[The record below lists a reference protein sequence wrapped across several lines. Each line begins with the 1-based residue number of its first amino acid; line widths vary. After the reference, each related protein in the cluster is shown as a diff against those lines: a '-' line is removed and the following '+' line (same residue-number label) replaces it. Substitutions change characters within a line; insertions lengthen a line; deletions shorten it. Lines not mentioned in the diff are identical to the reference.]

1 MARICIVYDCLYPWT
16 VGGAERWLTALARFV
31 AEQGHDVTYA
41 TRTQWSADAPPE
53 IPGVRVVGVS
63 PNDELY
69 RSDGSRTLREPL
81 RFGRGVGRYLRAH
94 RDEFDLVH
102 THAFPFFGALAVDRA
117 LRGTSIPIVVDWIEL
132 WTRDYWLDYA
142 GAAAG
147 RVGNHLQQRT
157 ARIPQHA
164 LIPSD
169 LHRRRLVEAGVNG
182 DVTILS
188 GLYDGVIEPVA
199 RPWQSPPTV
208 VYAGRHIPEKQ
219 VEAIPAAIAEARR
232 TIPDLRATIFGD
244 GPTRPAVLAEIGRL
258 GLSDVIATPGF
269 VEPDA
274 IDQAI
279 GSAACLLQPSTR
291 EGYGLV
297 VVEASAKGTPSVVV
311 AAPDNAAVEL
321 IDSGMNGFIAPTA
334 NSTDLAAAIVQCV
347 ESGDALRDRT
357 SAWANA
363 RGEGLTVRGS
373 MRQVLKV
380 YDRVLAEQRPSA
392 TSSSG

>member
-31 AEQGHDVTYA
+31 AEQGHEVTYI
-41 TRTQWSADAPPE
+41 TRIQWPTDDPPE

-81 RFGRGVGRYLRAH
+81 RFGRGVLRYLRAH

-117 LRGTSIPIVVDWIEL
+117 LRGSSIPIVVDWIEL

-169 LHRRRLVEAGVNG
+169 LHRRRLIEAGVNG

-199 RPWQSPPTV
+199 RPSQTPPTV

-219 VEAIPAAIAEARR
+219 VETIPAAIAEARR
-232 TIPDLRATIFGD
+232 SVPGLQATIFGD
-244 GPTRPAVLAEIGRL
+244 GPTRPTVLAEISRL
-258 GLSDVIATPGF
+258 GLSDVIDTPGF
-269 VEPDA
+269 VETDV
-274 IDQAI
+274 IDEAI
-279 GSAACLLQPSTR
+279 GSAACLIQPSTR

-321 IDSGMNGFIAPTA
+321 IDSGTNGFIAPS
-334 NSTDLAAAIVQCV
+334 STSSDLAAATVHCI
-347 ESGDALRDRT
+347 EGGDALRDRT

-363 RGEGLTVRGS
+363 QGEALTVRGS
-373 MRQVLKV
+373 MRQVLGL
-380 YDRVLAEQRPSA
+380 YERVLAPGAGSA
-392 TSSSG
+392 SNRS